1 MKANELRIGNYISC
15 WIKSR
20 ENDFKD
26 YQIEEIGKT
35 CIDNKYY
42 VVIDDSFCVNSE
54 TGIAPIPL
62 TEEWL
67 IKFGFKT
74 EQKNKSLFIIK
85 CDEYV
90 MRVSVNTFSGNLEN
104 SPFLFVSVL
113 TGYASRPVTIF
124 YKYVHQLQNL
134 YFALTGKELKIKE

>member
-54 TGIAPIPL
+54 TGIVPIPL

-67 IKFGFKT
+67 IKFGFET

-104 SPFLFVSVL
+104 SYVWFVSVL

-134 YFALTGKELKIKE
+134 YFALTGEELTIK